1 MERSK
6 RTTAERLKTLREII
20 KTEPTSTQQELV
32 EKLKQAGF
40 KVTQS
45 TVSRDL
51 KKIGA
56 MKVFLPDGTYEY
68 TLPEATSLTIDERI
82 VTIVKKSILDMQ
94 YRSPILVIKTV
105 PGTARSVARAID
117 SLQLKKAI
125 GSIAGDDTV
134 LVLAQDD
141 VGAFEIKEKLHDI
154 MEK

>member
-1 MERSK
+1 
-6 RTTAERLKTLREII
+6 
-20 KTEPTSTQQELV
+20 
-32 EKLKQAGF
+32 
-40 KVTQS
+40 
-45 TVSRDL
+45 
-51 KKIGA
+51 

-134 LVLAQDD
+134 FVLAQDD

>member
-82 VTIVKKSILDMQ
+82 VTIVKKVFWTCS
-94 YRSPILVIKTV
+94 
-105 PGTARSVARAID
+105 TAPPYW
-117 SLQLKKAI
+117 L
-125 GSIAGDDTV
+125 
-134 LVLAQDD
+134 
-141 VGAFEIKEKLHDI
+141 
-154 MEK
+154 

>member
-32 EKLKQAGF
+32 GKLKQAGF

-68 TLPEATSLTIDERI
+68 TLPAATSLTIDERI
-82 VTIVKKSILDMQ
+82 VTIVKESSLDMQ

-105 PGTARSVARAID
+105 PSTARSVARAID

-134 LVLAQDD
+134 FVLAQDD